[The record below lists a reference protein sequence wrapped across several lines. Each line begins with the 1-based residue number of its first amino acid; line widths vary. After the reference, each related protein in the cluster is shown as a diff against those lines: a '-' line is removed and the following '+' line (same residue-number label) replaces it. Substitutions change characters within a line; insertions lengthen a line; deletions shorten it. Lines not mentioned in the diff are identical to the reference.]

1 MKFKLL
7 AGAVI
12 AVIVGVSVWW
22 LLAARAQEAA
32 LAGWLAERRA
42 AGWQAEAADVSI
54 LGFPNRLDLKLTEPA
69 LADPASGW
77 AWSAPWFEV
86 AHLIYQPSLFIGIWP
101 PEQRLA
107 APGGRAVLRTET
119 MKASFRTETSAAL
132 PLVRASLDI
141 ERGALAADAGWTAG
155 AARISAHVRAAPD
168 AGPENAYEFRA
179 DGLRL
184 RLPNHIRAL
193 LDPTDTLPPA
203 IETVTL
209 EGRAA
214 FDRPLDRFALEGPK
228 PGLRLLSLDAAD
240 AEWGRLKLTVS
251 GSMKADAEGYGEGE
265 FAIGA
270 TNWTAMLDAAAAS
283 GALSA
288 PFVETLKTG
297 LGFVA
302 RLTGDGETL
311 NVSLSLSGGY
321 ARIGPVPIGRAPRLI
336 D

>member
-7 AGAVI
+7 AGVI
-12 AVIVGVSVWW
+12 ITVIVGVSVWW
-22 LLAARAQEAA
+22 LLAARAQENAV
-32 LAGWLAERRA
+32 AGWLAERRA
-42 AGWQAEAADVSI
+42 AGWQADVADISI

-77 AWSAPWFEV
+77 AWSAPWLEV
-86 AHLIYQPSLFIGIWP
+86 AHVIYEPSLFIAIWP

-107 APGGRAVLRTET
+107 APGGRAILRTET
-119 MKASFRTETSAAL
+119 MKASFRTETKTAL

-141 ERGALAADAGWTAG
+141 ERAALAADAGWTAG

-179 DGLRL
+179 EGLRL
-184 RLPNHIRAL
+184 RLPDHIRTL

-203 IETVTL
+203 IEAVAL

-214 FDRPLDRFALEGPK
+214 LDRPLNRFALEGPK
-228 PGLRLLSLDAAD
+228 PGLRLLSLNTAE
-240 AEWGRLKLTVS
+240 AEWGRLKLTAS
-251 GSMKADAEGYGEGE
+251 GSMKADAAGYGEGE
-265 FAIGA
+265 FAISA
-270 TNWTAMLDAAAAS
+270 TNWKAMLDAAAAS
-283 GALSA
+283 GAMSA
-288 PFVETLKTG
+288 PFVESLKTG
-297 LGFVA
+297 LDFVA

-311 NVSLSLSGGY
+311 NVTLSLSGGY
-321 ARIGPVPIGRAPRLI
+321 ARIGPVPIGRAPRLL